1 MGNIKQAALRLSLID
16 NVSAPAKMVAATLKG
31 LNAAVTSFNNN
42 RLAANAAFMDSATTA
57 AAFAAGLFVPIRAA
71 SRLED
76 AMADVA
82 KVANLSDQALAS
94 LRSRLIQ
101 ISRETPLSAD
111 ELANLTAELAAAGV
125 ASEDL
130 EKMTL
135 LAAKAATAWG
145 ISGPEAA
152 TNLAKIKTALGL
164 STAES
169 ERFADQ
175 VNALSDATASTAPD
189 LLDFSRRVGSL
200 GKQYGFSTEEVL
212 AFGSAMISSGATS
225 ETAAT
230 GFQAVGRALVK
241 GKAAT
246 KGQEE
251 ALGRLGLTATGVAKG
266 MATDALGTVQD
277 VFQRIRELP
286 QEERASIAN
295 LLFGDEA
302 RTALALIENTD
313 TLAKSLRV
321 LANEGHVAGSVLR
334 EFEKRVSTTS
344 GKARQLRNRI
354 MAAGIAFG
362 NALLP
367 SVQDGSDALGGYADR
382 VSGLI
387 ERNPELVKRLTLT
400 TAGMFGLRLAA
411 TGARA
416 AIYGILRPTN
426 LLVAGLGYL
435 AFTNF
440 DSLQAALKDI
450 VGLGKDLAGTAFAKS
465 FLEGAGK
472 SLEAMGRGAQ
482 QLVGALRELTA
493 EGSGLRSW
501 LDSVDG
507 AGTGV
512 ALGAVAV
519 GLGAVLAS
527 AALLRPIIRPL
538 AALVRLVGK
547 LASFGAGLKGT
558 AQGVQAVA
566 TAGAAAGAGKAAG
579 AAAGT
584 VAGAGE
590 GRKGGGLMKWLGR
603 GLSAWSA
610 FELVNAIPGDPK
622 ELQKFM
628 AANKARSES
637 WNRWLEENMGT
648 PRSLVGVPDRAAAP
662 PSVYAQ
668 LATDNARNARAA
680 GMRGTT
686 DVMPG
691 KTADDLALNVQAPVD
706 APINIQLNGVMLPE
720 VLETVRATAR
730 EVVARTMSEMQSALS
745 QQLSRSSQTTFGG
758 VKPYG
763 D

>member
-1 MGNIKQAALRLSLID
+1 
-16 NVSAPAKMVAATLKG
+16 
-31 LNAAVTSFNNN
+31 
-42 RLAANAAFMDSATTA
+42 MDSATTA

-82 KVANLSDQALAS
+82 KVTDLSDQALAS

-101 ISRETPLSAD
+101 ISRETPLSAE
-111 ELANLTAELAAAGV
+111 ELANLTAELAKAGV
-125 ASEDL
+125 ASVDL
-130 EKMTL
+130 ERMTL
-135 LAAKAATAWG
+135 IAAKSATAWG

-164 STAES
+164 SIAES

-175 VNALSDATASTAPD
+175 VNVLSDATASTAPD

-200 GKQYGFSTEEVL
+200 GKQYGFSTEQVL

-246 KGQEE
+246 KSQED

-266 MATDALGTVQD
+266 MANNALGTVQD

-286 QEERASIAN
+286 QEEKASIAN
-295 LLFGDEA
+295 MLFGDEA

-313 TLAKSLRV
+313 TLANSLKV
-321 LANEGHVAGSVLR
+321 LGDEGHVAGSVLR
-334 EFEKRVSTTS
+334 EFEKRISTTS
-344 GKARQLRNRI
+344 GRVRQLRNRA
-354 MAAGIAFG
+354 MAAAIAFG
-362 NALLP
+362 NSLLP
-367 SVQDGSDALGGYADR
+367 TIQDSADALGGYADR
-382 VSGLI
+382 ASSFI
-387 ERNPELVKRLTLT
+387 EQNQELTKRVTLT
-400 TAGMFGLRLAA
+400 AAGMVGLRLAA

-416 AIYGILRPTN
+416 AVYGILRPTN
-426 LLVAGLGYL
+426 LLIAGLGFL
-435 AFTNF
+435 AYKNF
-440 DSLQAALKDI
+440 DSIQGLLTDLQALGSD
-450 VGLGKDLAGTAFAKS
+450 LGKTAFAQQ
-465 FLEGAGK
+465 FLEGAGR
-472 SLEAMGRGAQ
+472 SLELIGTGAQ
-482 QLVGALRELTA
+482 KAVAALRELSS
-493 EGSGLRSW
+493 EGSALRAW
-501 LDSVDG
+501 LDSADG
-507 AGTGV
+507 AGWGA
-512 ALGAVAV
+512 ALGSIAV
-519 GLGAVLAS
+519 GLGGVLA
-527 AALLRPIIRPL
+527 ATAILGRVIRPI

-547 LASFGAGLKGT
+547 LASFGAGLRGT
-558 AQGVQAVA
+558 SEGLKAVA
-566 TAGAAAGAGKAAG
+566 AAGGAAGAAKAAG
-579 AAAGT
+579 AAAGA
-584 VAGAGE
+584 VADAGE

-610 FELVNAIPGDPK
+610 FELVNAIPSDPK

-628 AANKARSES
+628 AANKARSEG
-637 WNRWLEENMGT
+637 WNRWLEENIGT
-648 PRSLVGVPDRAAAP
+648 PRSLVGVPDRAAAAP
-662 PSVYAQ
+662 PSVSAQ
-668 LATDNARNARAA
+668 LATDNARNARAS

-686 DVMPG
+686 DMMPG

-745 QQLSRSSQTTFGG
+745 QQLNRSQQTAFGG

>member
-1 MGNIKQAALRLSLID
+1 MANIKTAALQLKLID
-16 NVSAPAKMVAATLKG
+16 NVTGPAKLVAATLKG
-31 LNAAVTSFNNN
+31 LNAAVTSFNAN

-82 KVANLSDQALAS
+82 KVTDLSDQALAS

-101 ISRETPLSAD
+101 ISRQTPLSAE

-125 ASEDL
+125 ASADL
-130 EKMTL
+130 ERMTL
-135 LAAKAATAWG
+135 LAAKSATAWG

-200 GKQYGFSTEEVL
+200 GKQYGFTTEEVL

-246 KGQEE
+246 KGQED
-251 ALGRLGLTATGVAKG
+251 ALERLGLTATGVAKG

-286 QEERASIAN
+286 QEEKASIAN
-295 LLFGDEA
+295 MLFGDEA

-313 TLAKSLRV
+313 TLAKSLKV
-321 LANEGHVAGSVLR
+321 LADEGHVAGSVLR
-334 EFEKRVSTTS
+334 EFEKRISTTS

-354 MAAGIAFG
+354 TAAGIAFG

-367 SVQDGSDALGGYADR
+367 SVQDGSDALGVYADR
-382 VSGLI
+382 ASGLI

-400 TAGMFGLRLAA
+400 TAGMVGLRLAA

-416 AIYGILRPTN
+416 AMYGILRPTN

-440 DSLQAALKDI
+440 DSLQAALKDL
-450 VGLGKDLAGTAFAKS
+450 VALGKDLAGTAFAKS

-493 EGSGLRSW
+493 EGSGLRAW
-501 LDSVDG
+501 LDSMGG
-507 AGTGV
+507 AGTGA

-519 GLGAVLAS
+519 GLGSILA
-527 AALLRPIIRPL
+527 ATVALRPIIRPL
-538 AALVRLVGK
+538 AALVRLVSR
-547 LASFGAGLKGT
+547 LARLGAGLRGT
-558 AQGVQAVA
+558 SEGLKAVA
-566 TAGAAAGAGKAAG
+566 AAGAAAGGGKAAG
-579 AAAGT
+579 AAAGAAGA
-584 VAGAGE
+584 VAGAGD
-590 GRKGGGLMKWLGR
+590 GRKGGGLMKLLGR
-603 GLSAWSA
+603 GLAAWSA
-610 FELVNAIPGDPK
+610 YELISQIPNDRG

-628 AANKARSES
+628 TANKARSEE

-648 PRSLVGVPDRAAAP
+648 PRQWAGVPDKAAGAHP
-662 PSVYAQ
+662 GVYQQ
-668 LATDNARNARAA
+668 LALQQANNARAA
-680 GMRGTT
+680 GLGRTT
-686 DVMPG
+686 DNLPG
-691 KTADDLALNVQAPVD
+691 KTADDLNLSVQAPVS
-706 APINIQLNGVMLPE
+706 APVSLVFNGVTLEETLAAARKAAAE
-720 VLETVRATAR
+720 VANGIA
-730 EVVARTMSEMQSALS
+730 AGLS
-745 QQLSRSSQTTFGG
+745 QSLARSQQTSFGG
-758 VKPYG
+758 LKPYG